1 MPAQSPNKKFTSKS
15 SKSKSASKISSV
27 RTDNKIFGV
36 AKTTTKGKKVHFA
49 GVQHVANKSGKMS
62 VGKKT
67 PSIMK
72 RPTKKILR
80 EEIEEESEEDFES
93 ENEGFEEIHESSGS
107 EEESENENLE
117 ENQMNLSSEEEEE
130 PSGEDIDGSE
140 STDDENN
147 LRKDVIMTGSDGSKL
162 SGDDGGDLDSEKP
175 AAKRVKKEKPNQARI
190 KAAFDRK
197 KKGDRKLDPEYRLG
211 LKECWEFARKIEI
224 SPEERKNYLKELFEL
239 IDGNIPELLFKHDTS
254 RIIQT
259 GLKYGTKEQINKIAD
274 ELEGR
279 WLEASKNKYAKFV
292 VLKIMRCCPK
302 YRDRILSELEGNVA
316 RLMMHAE
323 ARSVVLEAY
332 ELSNGKQRF
341 SLIQEFYGPEF
352 KLFGKTK
359 CLSIDELVAEDPLTK
374 DRIVESLSIAIQN
387 FMKKPEL
394 LRFIIPHRVL
404 LDFFTYANEIKIRS
418 TIELIGK
425 HVPEIL
431 HTREGARVAMICL
444 THASAKERKII
455 LQSMKDYVKDICC
468 EEYGYLVLLRA
479 FDVVDDTVSLTKY
492 IIDKIVKPD
501 SFETIS
507 QNKYG
512 HRVFLYLLTGRSKMY
527 FSFDT
532 LKLLSQDD
540 HIREK
545 TSKKDPTVR
554 ANELRKAISPALI
567 EYAKNNTAHMLSN
580 SYTTQL
586 LFETMLCG
594 ESSLEEKR
602 PTLENISNII
612 SEKKRDDKDNIM
624 TTYVNRFLKVL
635 VQGRHRKYPKQTIAK
650 KDDLPEGSESTVNRV
665 NRETHTI
672 DDKEEGSGDE
682 KAELHFSQILFNTIK
697 NDLLYYSCHVTA
709 SFVILALL
717 EDEETKDEVK
727 GILTKGID
735 LIRKAALEDERSG
748 ASLILKVLNES
759 MSPKQEVEDKVKG
772 TRKGTVIK
780 QKTKANTVDSEKK
793 GGEKRKKRKNPL

>member
-15 SKSKSASKISSV
+15 SKPKSASKISSV
-27 RTDNKIFGV
+27 RTDNKIFGIT
-36 AKTTTKGKKVHFA
+36 KTATKGKKVKFS
-49 GVQHVANKSGKMS
+49 GVQHVTNKSGKTS
-62 VGKKT
+62 AGKKT

-80 EEIEEESEEDFES
+80 KEIEEESEEDFEN
-93 ENEGFEEIHESSGS
+93 ENEDFEEIHESSGS
-107 EEESENENLE
+107 EEESENENSE
-117 ENQMNLSSEEEEE
+117 EDPGVIGSEEDMDSSELA
-130 PSGEDIDGSE
+130 DG
-140 STDDENN
+140 ENN
-147 LRKDVIMTGSDGSKL
+147 LRKDVMVTGSDGSEL
-162 SGDDGGDLDSEKP
+162 SGDDGRDLDSEEP

-190 KAAFDRK
+190 KVAFERK
-197 KKGDRKLDPEYRLG
+197 RKGDRKLDPEYRLG

-224 SPEERKNYLKELFEL
+224 SPEERKKYLKELFEL

-302 YRDRILSELEGNVA
+302 YRDKILSELEGNVA
-316 RLMMHAE
+316 RLLMHAE

-352 KLFGKTK
+352 KLFRKTK
-359 CLSIDELVAEDPLTK
+359 CLSIDELVAENPSTK
-374 DRIVESLSIAIQN
+374 DRIVENLSIAIQN

-404 LDFFTYANEIKIRS
+404 LDFFTYANEVKIRS

-431 HTREGARVAMICL
+431 HTREGARVAMLCL
-444 THASAKERKII
+444 THTSAKERKNI
-455 LQSMKDYVKDICC
+455 LQSMKDYVKEICC

-492 IIDKIVKPD
+492 IIDKMVKPD

-507 QNKYG
+507 RNKYG

-540 HIREK
+540 QIREK

-554 ANELRKAISPALI
+554 ANEIRKAISPALI
-567 EYAKNNTAHMLSN
+567 EYARNNTVHMLSN

-594 ESSLEEKR
+594 ESSVEEKR
-602 PTLENISNII
+602 PTLENISKII

-635 VQGRHRKYPKQTIAK
+635 VQGRHRKYPKQTISK
-650 KDDLPEGSESTVNRV
+650 KDDLPEGSESTVSRINRD
-665 NRETHTI
+665 THTI

-682 KAELHFSQILFNTIK
+682 KVELHFSQILFNTIK

-735 LIRKAALEDERSG
+735 SIGKAALEDERSG
-748 ASLILKVLNES
+748 AALILKVLNES
-759 MSPKQEVEDKVKG
+759 TSPKKQEAVDKVKG
-772 TRKGTVIK
+772 TRKGTVIRH
-780 QKTKANTVDSEKK
+780 KANTVDSEKK